1 METNDEIIYEQYE
14 WIYYFF
20 EGFDVTSFNNN
31 IIELNGNNNLNNFPN
46 QLSFKSQF
54 KNNFLF
60 EKKGNNK
67 ISIKKNG
74 SKNLSNN
81 KDLNKIN
88 SLSNSNLSSNS
99 LPRNNGEISFV
110 KNNSKNQ

>member
-1 METNDEIIYEQYE
+1 MIKILYIYKLLINKKKNICNKLYMETNDEIIYEQYE

-54 KNNFLF
+54 KKPRKNPSILF
-60 EKKGNNK
+60 EFFEAN
-67 ISIKKNG
+67 IS
-74 SKNLSNN
+74 
-81 KDLNKIN
+81 
-88 SLSNSNLSSNS
+88 
-99 LPRNNGEISFV
+99 
-110 KNNSKNQ
+110 